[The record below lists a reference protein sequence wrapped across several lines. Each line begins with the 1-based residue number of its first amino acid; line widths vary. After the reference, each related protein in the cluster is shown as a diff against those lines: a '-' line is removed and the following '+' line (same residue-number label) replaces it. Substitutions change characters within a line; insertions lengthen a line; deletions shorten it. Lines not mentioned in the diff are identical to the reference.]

1 MLTDVSK
8 FMEVLLNDC
17 SVPHYDSDL
26 PPDPAEM
33 SFLVLRVREAC
44 RVVMDPWT
52 YFSAESCL
60 RASVL
65 HINVDF

>member
-44 RVVMDPWT
+44 HVVLDPLRILLLKAVSGLQS
-52 YFSAESCL
+52 SA
-60 RASVL
+60 
-65 HINVDF
+65 